1 MADDTDGAFASYA
14 AATLDGLLERQP
26 EWATGV
32 GDHRHDDRLTVGA
45 AGYYEEASRWAGDR
59 LAELA
64 AIDADR
70 LSPQYRVDAQILANQ
85 LTRLRFMIDELR
97 EHEWNPMAANPGRAI
112 YNLLARDFA
121 PLPDRLRSAI
131 RRLAM
136 LPDSLAAARSVLGA
150 MPEVHIET
158 ALTQFAGTERLLT
171 GELTRRAA
179 EVNGGEADL
188 AAVLPQA
195 LEALA
200 EHTRWLEERLASG
213 SREGFREP
221 RLGTELFSRKL
232 RLVLDTELP
241 VEQILACAEADLAR
255 MTEEL
260 AVAAA
265 ELMGAQ
271 GSTALDEAGLI
282 RAALDSL
289 SADAPDDATIL
300 GFVRAAYAVQR
311 EFVVA
316 HDLVTVFDDPVD
328 VIPMPEIDRGVAVAY
343 CDSPGPLETAALP
356 TFIAVSPTPE
366 GWTQERVRSFYR
378 EYNRHM
384 IHNIMVHEAMPGHAL
399 QLQHSRRFT
408 GATPVRA
415 AWRSGSFVEGW
426 AVYAEQVMN
435 AHGYP
440 GEGNPAALRTQRLK
454 GKLRTIINAI
464 MDTRVHC
471 LGMTE
476 AEAMDLMTGAGYQE
490 EGEAAGKWRRVLLT
504 STQLS
509 TYYVGFLEVDGLA
522 TGLRREHPDW
532 PERQLHD
539 SMLAHASPPAR
550 HLRTLLGVRP
560 VG

>member
-1 MADDTDGAFASYA
+1 MADDMDAAFAAFAS
-14 AATLDGLLERQP
+14 ATLDGLLERQP

-32 GDHRHDDRLTVGA
+32 GDHRHDDRLTVGTA
-45 AGYYEEASRWAGDR
+45 AHYEEASRWAGNR

-64 AIDADR
+64 GIDAGR
-70 LSPQYRVDAQILANQ
+70 LSPQHRVDAQILANQ
-85 LTRLRFMIDELR
+85 LTRLCFMIGELR
-97 EHEWNPMAANPGRAI
+97 EHEWNPMVANPGRAI

-121 PLPDRLRSAI
+121 PLPDRLRSAG

-136 LPDSLAAARSVLGA
+136 LPESLAASRAVLGA

-171 GELTRRAA
+171 GEFARRAA
-179 EVNGGEADL
+179 EVNGDEAGL
-188 AAVLPQA
+188 STVLPRA

-200 EHTRWLEERLASG
+200 AHTRWLEERLATG
-213 SREGFREP
+213 RREGFREP

-241 VEQILACAEADLAR
+241 VEQILARAEADLAR

-260 AVAAA
+260 GIAAA
-265 ELMGAQ
+265 EFLAAQ
-271 GSTALDEAGLI
+271 GGPAGDGTDVV
-282 RAALDSL
+282 RAALDL
-289 SADAPDDATIL
+289 LAADAPDDATIL
-300 GFVRAAYAVQR
+300 GFVRAAYTVQR
-311 EFVVA
+311 DFVTA
-316 HDLVTVFDDPVD
+316 HDLVTVFDDPLE

-356 TFIAVSPTPE
+356 TFIAVSPTPD
-366 GWTQERVRSFYR
+366 GWAQERVRSFYR

-408 GATPVRA
+408 GATSVRA

-435 AHGYP
+435 SHGYP

-509 TYYVGFLEVDGLA
+509 TYYVGFLEIDGLA
-522 TGLRREHPDW
+522 ADLRREHPDW

-539 SMLAHASPPAR
+539 AMLAHASPPAR

>member
-1 MADDTDGAFASYA
+1 MADDVDGAFASYA

-26 EWATGV
+26 EWATSV
-32 GDHRHDDRLTVGA
+32 GDHRHDGRLTVGTA
-45 AGYYEEASRWAGDR
+45 AYYHETSRWAGER
-59 LAELA
+59 LAGLA
-64 AIDADR
+64 GIDADR
-70 LSPQYRVDAQILANQ
+70 MSPQYRVDAQILANQ
-85 LTRLRFMIDELR
+85 LARLAFMIGELR

-121 PLPDRLRSAI
+121 PPADRLRSAAG
-131 RRLAM
+131 RLAM
-136 LPDSLAAARSVLGA
+136 LPESLAAARAVLGA

-158 ALTQFAGTERLLT
+158 ALTQFAGTRRLLT
-171 GELTRRAA
+171 GELTRRASQ
-179 EVNGGEADL
+179 VNGAEKEL
-188 AAVLPQA
+188 SVVLPQA

-213 SREGFREP
+213 QREGFREP
-221 RLGTELFSRKL
+221 RLGTDLFSRKL

-241 VEQILACAEADLAR
+241 AEQILARAEADLAR

-265 ELMGAQ
+265 ELMGAK
-271 GSTALDEAGLI
+271 GAAPDKADVV

-289 SADAPDDATIL
+289 AADAPDDSTIL
-300 GFVRAAYAVQR
+300 GLVRAAYTAQR
-311 EFVVA
+311 DFVAA
-316 HDLVTVFDDPVD
+316 HDLVTVFDDPLE

-366 GWTQERVRSFYR
+366 GWTQDRVRSFYR

-384 IHNIMVHEAMPGHAL
+384 IHNIMVHEAMPGHAV
-399 QLQHSRRFT
+399 QLQHSRRFA

-476 AEAMDLMTGAGYQE
+476 AEAMALMTDAGYQE

-522 TGLRREHPDW
+522 ADLRREHPGW
-532 PERQLHD
+532 PERQMHD
-539 SMLAHASPPAR
+539 AMLAHASPPAR
-550 HLRTLLGVRP
+550 HLRTLLGARAP
-560 VG
+560 G